1 MSHDKKLKVTVHYAP
16 AAKPYKQDAERTE
29 TVGQL
34 LAAVMTAFEITPDPQ
49 KYKYVLYHGSIA
61 LTDISMTLGAVAGGK
76 EELQLKL
83 SQELIQGERHGRR
96 PL

>member
-34 LAAVMTAFEITPDPQ
+34 LAAVMTAFEITPDP
-49 KYKYVLYHGSIA
+49 KYKYVLYHGSTA
-61 LTDISMTLGAVAGGK
+61 LTDMSITLGAVAGEK
-76 EELQLKL
+76 EDLQFKL
-83 SQELIQGERHGRR
+83 SQELIQGGRHGRR